1 MIEDIIP
8 YLSKVRGK
16 NGKYTACCPV
26 HNDSTPSMTLQEKD
40 GKVLIHCFACTAN
53 GMDVIRALDL
63 PASYL
68 FSEPMEKDPLYVERQ
83 RKIEVAEDAVVIDI
97 YESMKKRGE
106 YLSYSDYKRY
116 KLAVARS
123 A

>member
-8 YLSKVRGK
+8 HLDKVRGR

-26 HNDSTPSMTLQEKD
+26 HNDSSPSMTLQEKD

-53 GMDVIRALDL
+53 GLDVIRALDL

-68 FSEPMEKDPLYVERQ
+68 FSEPLVDDPTYRSAKLARET
-83 RKIEVAEDAVVIDI
+83 AEDQVIIDI
-97 YESMKKRGE
+97 YEGMKKNGE

-116 KLAVARS
+116 KLARARC